1 MVLQQGSI
9 IIPYENAEKSCHLDS
24 GGFQNFHIISQQ
36 RTQTKG
42 HLTDS
47 YNKSLG
53 IFLLFSPI
61 SIEFSSGNRIIDNFS
76 DRFSFN
82 LVNRKE
88 KTKIN
93 NYTLELDKIVLQT
106 SSSSYTALVIID
118 VSIKN
123 NIATSVLHIHSM
135 NSPLTK
141 TVHHALFVISTE
153 AELFAIRCSINQAC
167 SKKNVLKI
175 IVVTDFIHAAKK
187 IFDSNSHSYQ
197 LHSIVI
203 LCELQE
209 FFNFNPDNI
218 IEFWEY
224 PSYLKWRFH
233 HDVNKD
239 SKSFY
244 PTLSYSYK
252 TS

>member
-1 MVLQQGSI
+1 
-9 IIPYENAEKSCHLDS
+9 
-24 GGFQNFHIISQQ
+24 
-36 RTQTKG
+36 
-42 HLTDS
+42 
-47 YNKSLG
+47 
-53 IFLLFSPI
+53 
-61 SIEFSSGNRIIDNFS
+61 
-76 DRFSFN
+76 
-82 LVNRKE
+82 
-88 KTKIN
+88 
-93 NYTLELDKIVLQT
+93 
-106 SSSSYTALVIID
+106 VIID

-141 TVHHALFVISTE
+141 TVHHASFVISTE

-167 SKKNVLKI
+167 SKENVLKI

-203 LCELQE
+203 LRELQE

-218 IEFWEY
+218 IEFWECL
-224 PSYLKWRFH
+224 SYLKWRFH

-244 PTLSYSYK
+244 PTLSYPYK
-252 TS
+252 TSWDFCKKTDSDDIIKWWKMTF